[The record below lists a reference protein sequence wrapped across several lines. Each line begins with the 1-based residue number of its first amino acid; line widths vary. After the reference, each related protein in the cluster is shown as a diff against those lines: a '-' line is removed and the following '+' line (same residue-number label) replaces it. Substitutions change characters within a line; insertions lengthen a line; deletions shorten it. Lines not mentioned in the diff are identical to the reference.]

1 MKSLKLCRPL
11 MLLAVTVLIGANA
24 ASAQTVPV
32 EAPSRPQPSPTPQAT
47 ASSPSLEKE
56 FFRNIL
62 RDQRAIITAPLHLKE
77 SDARF
82 LLPLEPVMNFQMW

>member
-1 MKSLKLCRPL
+1 MSPL
-11 MLLAVTVLIGANA
+11 NATRRHGSDWRECCFSANSSGRSALSSTAVAY
-24 ASAQTVPV
+24 
-32 EAPSRPQPSPTPQAT
+32 AT
-47 ASSPSLEKE
+47 SNCFFTFARKE